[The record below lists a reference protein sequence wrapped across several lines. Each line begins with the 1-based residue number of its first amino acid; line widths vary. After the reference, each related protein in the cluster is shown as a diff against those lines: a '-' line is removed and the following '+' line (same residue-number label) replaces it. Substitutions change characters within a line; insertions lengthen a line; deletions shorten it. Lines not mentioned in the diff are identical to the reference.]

1 MPSDL
6 EKPTI
11 TYPCLWDYRVIMT
24 TKDES
29 ALKELLETY
38 QRPFKLELKNTSRN
52 AKFYS
57 LNVAVEVSNELA
69 RKELLETYQ
78 RPFKLELKNT
88 SKNAKFYSFNVSV
101 EVSNELERNEVFQK
115 ISQLDKVVQTL

>member
-1 MPSDL
+1 MPSDSK
-6 EKPTI
+6 KPTI
-11 TYPCLWDYRVIMT
+11 IYPCLWDYRVIMT

-29 ALKELLETY
+29 VL
-38 QRPFKLELKNTSRN
+38 
-52 AKFYS
+52 
-57 LNVAVEVSNELA
+57 
-69 RKELLETYQ
+69 KELLETYQ

-101 EVSNELERNEVFQK
+101 EVSNEEERNEIFQK

>member
-11 TYPCLWDYRVIMT
+11 IYPCLWDYRVIMT

-38 QRPFKLELKNTSRN
+38 QRPFKLE
-52 AKFYS
+52 F
-57 LNVAVEVSNELA
+57 
-69 RKELLETYQ
+69 
-78 RPFKLELKNT
+78 KNT
-88 SKNAKFYSFNVSV
+88 SKNAKFYSFNVSM
-101 EVSNELERNEVFQK
+101 EVSSEAERNEIFQR
-115 ISQLDKVVQTL
+115 ISQVDKVVQTL

>member
-11 TYPCLWDYRVIMT
+11 IYPCLWDYRVIMT

-29 ALKELLETY
+29 VLKG
-38 QRPFKLELKNTSRN
+38 
-52 AKFYS
+52 
-57 LNVAVEVSNELA
+57 
-69 RKELLETYQ
+69 LLETYQ

-88 SKNAKFYSFNVSV
+88 SKNAKFYSFNVSI
-101 EVSNELERNEVFQK
+101 EVSNEAERNEIFQK
-115 ISQLDKVVQTL
+115 ISQLDQVVQTL